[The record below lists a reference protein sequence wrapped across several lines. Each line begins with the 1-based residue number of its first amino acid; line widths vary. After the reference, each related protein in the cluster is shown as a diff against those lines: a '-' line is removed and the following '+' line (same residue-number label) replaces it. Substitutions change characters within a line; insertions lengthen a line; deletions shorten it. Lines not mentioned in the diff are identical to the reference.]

1 LLAALA
7 DLGPD
12 LRTSYAGLE
21 LRNPL
26 IVSPAGITET
36 VKRMKKAEG
45 AGCGAVVVK
54 TLFEDA
60 VTRRSPTPRFRI
72 LRRRGESPESFV
84 LYSYE
89 QASAFGPERYA
100 REIRD
105 AKKAL
110 GIPVIASVGCTTEE
124 GWTRYSRLMENSGA
138 DALELNVSCPHGRPM
153 LSDADVSDLMCCA
166 TRLVKETVSM
176 PVIPKM
182 TPQTA
187 SPLGAAL
194 RLQASCAD
202 AVVMFNRFTGLDIE
216 LEKEAPTMHGGFAGH
231 GGPWSLYYLLRW
243 LVATSPRLG
252 IPISASGG
260 IWTGHDMAKAIL
272 AGATTTQMCTAVV
285 VQGYEAI
292 TAALKDLRAF
302 MEMKGYST
310 PKQFRGKACGRV
322 LSTEQVDRRKTVV
335 AWIDPGKCTSCGIC
349 QKVCIYQAVS
359 RAGNAYLVRRS
370 CQGCGLCVE
379 VCPEEAMSL
388 FSRQNAF
395 ASKRERR

>member
-1 LLAALA
+1 LP

-12 LRTSYAGLE
+12 LHTSYVGLE

-36 VKRMKKAEG
+36 VKRMKKAEE

-54 TLFEDA
+54 TLFEEA

-72 LRRRGESPESFV
+72 LRKRGGCPESFV

-89 QASAFGPERYA
+89 QASPFGPGRYA
-100 REIRD
+100 REIRN

-110 GIPVIASVGCTTEE
+110 RIPVIASVGCTTEE
-124 GWTRYSRLMENSGA
+124 GWRRYSRLMESSGA
-138 DALELNVSCPHGRPM
+138 DALELNVSCPHGSSM
-153 LSDADVSDLMCCA
+153 LADSDVSDTMCRA
-166 TRLVKETVSM
+166 TRLAKEAVSV

-187 SPLGAAL
+187 SPLGTAL
-194 RLQASCAD
+194 TLEASRAD

-272 AGATTTQMCTAVV
+272 AGATTTQMCSAVV
-285 VQGYEAI
+285 IQGYDAI
-292 TAALKDLRAF
+292 TAALNDVRAF
-302 MEMKGYST
+302 MEMKGYSS

-322 LSTEQVDRRKTVV
+322 LSAEQVDRRKTVI
-335 AWIDPGKCTSCGIC
+335 AWIDPGRCTSCGIC
-349 QKVCIYQAVS
+349 QKVCIYQAVLKGEK
-359 RAGNAYLVRRS
+359 AFLARRS

-379 VCPEEAMSL
+379 VCPEEAISMSP
-388 FSRQNAF
+388 RQGAF
-395 ASKRERR
+395 ASKRKRR